1 MKSHVSMEQHRCVV
15 CGMNY
20 DTGAVLL
27 HKHLKPDLERYT
39 LTGGGL
45 CPEHRKLYEEGYV
58 ALVEIDLTLS
68 TKDGMYRTGNVAH
81 VRRSAA
87 EKIFNVPIAER
98 APLAYAEVGVLEKL
112 AAMVE
117 D

>member
-1 MKSHVSMEQHRCVV
+1 MEQHRCVV

-27 HKHLKPDLERYT
+27 HKHMKPDLERYT
-39 LTGGGL
+39 LTGNGL

-58 ALVEIDLTLS
+58 ALVEVSEDR
-68 TKDGMYRTGNVAH
+68 KYRTGNVAH
-81 VRRSAA
+81 VRRSVA
-87 EKIFNVPIAER
+87 EEIFNVPIGENV
-98 APLAYAEVGVLEKL
+98 PVVHAEVGVLEKL
-112 AAMVE
+112 AAMVK